1 MERGARGRP
10 FFRQL
15 AAHMAKVYGQSEE
28 GLETT
33 FMPVTRRDLVKAAIL
48 TAAATAAL
56 PTIASSRPFVPRL
69 GPRCRVMFVNDLA
82 GDLDGLYALVHALL
96 SPSLD
101 LRGIIASSTGMPG
114 ESAAEAVG
122 FAHEI
127 LGLMDMQGKVPV
139 HLGAAAKL
147 ASADKAQPSAGTDAI
162 IAEAMR
168 TDSRLPLYVAVGG
181 GLTEVASALIREPA
195 IASRMT
201 LVWIGGDAY
210 PDGGTGETNFNIDSL
225 AAMHV
230 FNVSEVPIWQV
241 PRAAYATCMVS
252 ASELETFVAPHGR
265 IGEWLYRQVT
275 DAPKRFRNAL
285 NTGETWTLGDN
296 PLVLLTALTA
306 WHPSAHRLPLPFEG
320 TGSSLFDETPAPIL
334 EPDGRFS
341 PRQGSRKIRIYRSV
355 DNRMMMA
362 DMFAKLKSN
371 YPA

>member
-1 MERGARGRP
+1 M
-10 FFRQL
+10 
-15 AAHMAKVYGQSEE
+15 SI
-28 GLETT
+28 
-33 FMPVTRRDLVKAAIL
+33 TRRNLVKAAAL
-48 TAAATAAL
+48 GAAAAL
-56 PTIASSRPFVPRL
+56 PTISIAKPFAPLL

-96 SPSLD
+96 SPALD
-101 LRGIIASSTGMPG
+101 LRGIIATGTGMPG
-114 ESAAEAVG
+114 ESADAAAA

-127 LGLMDMQGKVPV
+127 MRLMDMQGKVPI
-139 HLGAAAKL
+139 HPGAAEKL
-147 ASADKAQPSAGTDAI
+147 TSAGKPQPSQGADAI

-168 TDSRLPLYVAVGG
+168 TDSTLPLYVAVGG

-210 PDGGTGETNFNIDSL
+210 PAGGTGETNFNIDSL

-230 FNVSEVPIWQV
+230 FNASEVPIWQV

-252 ASELETFVAPHGR
+252 TSELQTFVAPHGR
-265 IGEWLYRQVT
+265 IGEWLYQQVT
-275 DAPKRFRNAL
+275 DAPKRFRLRL

-306 WHPSAHRLPLPFEG
+306 WHPSAHRRPLPFER
-320 TGSSLFDETPAPIL
+320 TGSSLFDEVAAPLL

-341 PRQGSRKIRIYRSV
+341 PRHGSRAIRIYRSV
-355 DNRMMMA
+355 DNRMMLG
-362 DMFAKLKSN
+362 DLFAKLRSN